1 MFTVQVWAVGTFAF
15 LFEAKKLFLTLDVEK
30 ERVLSVDEFIDL
42 VDERYN
48 GQLKPELFLEDGRRN
63 DWVRV
68 MVNGRDIRFLPED
81 KLWVRDGDVIM
92 ISSVLAGG

>member
-15 LFEAKKLFLTLDVEK
+15 LFEGKKLFLTLDVEK

-42 VDERYN
+42 VDARYN

-63 DWVRV
+63 
-68 MVNGRDIRFLPED
+68 PYY
-81 KLWVRDGDVIM
+81 
-92 ISSVLAGG
+92 

>member
-1 MFTVQVWAVGTFAF
+1 MFTVQIWAVGTFAL
-15 LFEAKKLFLTLDVEK
+15 LFEAKKFHFTLDMEK
-30 ERVLSVDEFIDL
+30 ETVLSVDQFIDL
-42 VDERYN
+42 MDARYE
-48 GQLKPELFLEDGRRN
+48 GKLKPVLFLPDGRRN

-68 MVNGRDIRFLPED
+68 MVNGRDIRFLPAE

>member
-15 LFEAKKLFLTLDVEK
+15 LFGQKKFSLTLDRDANEI
-30 ERVLSVDEFIDL
+30 LSVDTFIDL
-42 VDERYN
+42 VDQKYD
-48 GQLKPELFLEDGRRN
+48 GQLKPELYLADGKQN

-68 MVNGRDIRFLPED
+68 MVNGRDIRFLPEE
-81 KLWVRDGDVIM
+81 KLLVRHGDVIM